1 MIDIQ
6 PLVELDRKLLFFL
19 NGSDSLFL
27 DGLIVTL
34 TSGFTWVP
42 LYVGLLYLVIKNN
55 ETFLQIML
63 TIGAALLCVLLA
75 DGVSEGIFK
84 PLVGRFRPGSDP
96 VIKYSVDVV
105 NNMRGTDYSFFS
117 GHASNTFSL
126 AVFFSLL
133 VRSKVFSFFM
143 IMWSLINCY
152 TRIYLAMHYP
162 SDIFVGLLW
171 GGLVGMSVYWLYFK
185 LYFKITPTLNYISTQ
200 YTRTGYARTDIDIVI
215 SLLVLCLLYGV
226 FRALIV

>member
-1 MIDIQ
+1 
-6 PLVELDRKLLFFL
+6 
-19 NGSDSLFL
+19 
-27 DGLIVTL
+27 
-34 TSGFTWVP
+34 
-42 LYVGLLYLVIKNN
+42 
-55 ETFLQIML
+55 
-63 TIGAALLCVLLA
+63 
-75 DGVSEGIFK
+75 
-84 PLVGRFRPGSDP
+84 
-96 VIKYSVDVV
+96 
-105 NNMRGTDYSFFS
+105 MRGTDYSFFS

-185 LYFKITPTLNYISTQ
+185 LYLKITPTLNYISTQ